1 MDEYTLKNARRV
13 TKATVTRIFNF
24 INESEEVDVEEF
36 TIRDRKLDEVG
47 KNMIKFRHSYK

>member
-1 MDEYTLKNARRV
+1 MDEDTLKNARRV
-13 TKATVTRIFNF
+13 IKATVTRIFNF

-36 TIRDRKLDEVG
+36 TIRYRKLDEVG